1 MASTNNTTNSPA
13 SDRNTLCKQ
22 VYAQLCVGEANGTP
36 VTLTGIRFIEEV
48 PVPTHTTE
56 QFTVDTVGV
65 LAHLADAG
73 GYTKDVTSFI
83 ENVSKT
89 HKNSDKMAALFGEA
103 ESNIIV
109 KRMNTGLTRL
119 YRANKKDIRTYL
131 RDTFGSD
138 WWKTDKEARIESGV
152 IHFYTATPAPAVEAV
167 PLVAPHTPT
176 VEELL
181 ASMGVETNMV
191 LERLGVAPAP
201 VEAPKQEASLEEML
215 AQFMGGQTPTPVVE
229 SSTPVI
235 QTEATK
241 AELVAAVIASGK
253 FPTMDERQL
262 NALNKDSLES
272 LLG

>member
-13 SDRNTLCKQ
+13 TDRNTLCKQ

-56 QFTVDTVGV
+56 QFTVDTIGV

-73 GYTKDVTSFI
+73 GYTKDVTSFT

-89 HKNSDKMAALFGEA
+89 HKNSEKMAAQFGEA
-103 ESNIIV
+103 ETNIIV
-109 KRMNTGLTRL
+109 KRMNTGLNRL
-119 YRANKKDIRTYL
+119 YRANKKAIRTYL
-131 RDTFGSD
+131 RDTFGMD
-138 WWKTDKEARIESGV
+138 WWKNDKEANIERGV
-152 IHFYTATPAPAVEAV
+152 IHFYTATPAPAVEPVA
-167 PLVAPHTPT
+167 LVAPNSPT
-176 VEELL
+176 VQEMLAEL
-181 ASMGVETNMV
+181 GVET
-191 LERLGVAPAP
+191 VAPAP

-215 AQFMGGQTPTPVVE
+215 AQFMGGQTPAPAAE
-229 SSTPVI
+229 SSTPVV

-241 AELVAAVIASGK
+241 AELIAAVQASGK

-262 NALNKDSLES
+262 NALNKASLEA
-272 LLG
+272 LLA

>member
-1 MASTNNTTNSPA
+1 MASNTTTPNSPA

-89 HKNSDKMAALFGEA
+89 HKNSDKMAAQFGEA

-131 RDTFGSD
+131 RETFGSD

-167 PLVAPHTPT
+167 PLIAPNSPT

-181 ASMGVETNMV
+181 ASMGVQT
-191 LERLGVAPAP
+191 VAPAP
-201 VEAPKQEASLEEML
+201 VEAPVEAPAEASLEEML
-215 AQFMGGQTPTPVVE
+215 AQFMGGQIPTTVAE
-229 SSTPVI
+229 SSTPVV

-253 FPTMDERQL
+253 YPTMDERQL

-272 LLG
+272 LLA

>member
-1 MASTNNTTNSPA
+1 MASTNNTTTSPA

-73 GYTKDVTSFI
+73 GYTKDVTSFT

-89 HKNSDKMAALFGEA
+89 HKNSEKMAADFGEA

-109 KRMNTGLTRL
+109 KRMNTGLNRL
-119 YRANKKDIRTYL
+119 YRANKKAIRTYL
-131 RDTFGSD
+131 RDTFGMD
-138 WWKTDKEARIESGV
+138 WWKTNKEANIERGV
-152 IHFYTATPAPAVEAV
+152 IHFYTATPAPAVE
-167 PLVAPHTPT
+167 PVALIAPASPT
-176 VEELL
+176 VQELL
-181 ASMGVETNMV
+181 AKVGVET
-191 LERLGVAPAP
+191 VAPAP
-201 VEAPKQEASLEEML
+201 VETPAADKLSLEEML
-215 AQFMGGQTPTPVVE
+215 AQFIGGETPTPVVE

-241 AELVAAVIASGK
+241 AELIAAVIASGK

-262 NALNKDSLES
+262 NSLNKDSLES
-272 LLG
+272 LLA

>member
-1 MASTNNTTNSPA
+1 MTSTTTTSTSPA
-13 SDRNTLCKQ
+13 TDRNTLCKK
-22 VYAQLCVGEANGTP
+22 VYAQLCVGEQNGTP

-89 HKNSDKMAALFGEA
+89 HKNSEKMAADFGEA
-103 ESNIIV
+103 ETNIIV
-109 KRMNTGLTRL
+109 KRMNTGLNRL
-119 YRANKKDIRTYL
+119 YRANKKAIRTYL
-131 RDTFGSD
+131 RDTFGMD
-138 WWKTDKEARIESGV
+138 WWKTDKEANIERGV
-152 IHFYTATPAPAVEAV
+152 IHFYTATPAPAVE
-167 PLVAPHTPT
+167 PVALITPTPT
-176 VEELL
+176 VQELL
-181 ASMGVETNMV
+181 AEMGVQT
-191 LERLGVAPAP
+191 VAPAP

-215 AQFMGGQTPTPVVE
+215 AQFMGGEIPTTVAE
-229 SSTPVI
+229 SSTPVV

-241 AELVAAVIASGK
+241 AELIAAVIASGK